1 MLQSHGSR
9 PNRKAAFFG
18 DNSREGKRLLS
29 LKLQTK
35 AVHAGDRKATGRHV
49 PVTTP
54 IHTAASYF
62 YAESEML
69 DKIFGHEEHGYA
81 YARYDNPTNAALEEL
96 LASLEGA
103 GGALA
108 TASGMVALQATLLTC
123 LAERRKRILCAEA
136 LYGATVKLLVN
147 MLEPWGVETRFVDIC
162 DLAAVEEAIASFQP
176 GCVLMETVSNPL
188 LRVGDLPRIA
198 QLAKAAKAPLIV
210 DNTFATPL
218 LVRPFEHG
226 ADYVVHSLT
235 KYLSGHGDVLGG
247 AILCSG
253 DKLEELRAMSRV
265 VGPILGPFESYL
277 SMRGIKTFPLRMERQ
292 CNNAQQIAAWLRTH
306 PRISRVYYLDDP
318 AHPDRASIDALFP
331 DGLYGAMVSFE
342 VEGLDKSGVFAF
354 MDRLSLIVR
363 ATSLGDVHTMML
375 HPWTA
380 SHRDVSPRH
389 KERTGIR
396 ENLVRLSVGIEDP
409 EDVIAD
415 LAQALD

>member
-1 MLQSHGSR
+1 M
-9 PNRKAAFFG
+9 
-18 DNSREGKRLLS
+18 
-29 LKLQTK
+29 KLQTK
-35 AVHAGDRKATGRHV
+35 AVHAGDRKASGQHV

-62 YAESEML
+62 YADSERL

-103 GGALA
+103 DGALV
-108 TASGMVALQATLLTC
+108 TASGMVALQATLMTC
-123 LAERRKRILCAEA
+123 LAERRKRVLCAEA
-136 LYGATVKLLVN
+136 LYGATVKLLMNV
-147 MLEPWGVETRFVDIC
+147 LEPYGVETRFVDFC
-162 DLAAVEEAIASFQP
+162 DLSALEAAIADFQP
-176 GCVLMETVSNPL
+176 GCLMMETVSNPL
-188 LRVGDLPRIA
+188 LRVGHLDRIA
-198 QLAKAAKAPLIV
+198 EMAKAAKAALIV

-253 DKLEELRAMSRV
+253 DKLEEVRAMSRV
-265 VGPILGPFESYL
+265 VGPVLGPFESYL

-292 CNNAQQIAAWLRTH
+292 CRNAQQVAAWLRTH
-306 PRISRVYYLDDP
+306 SRIPRVYYLDDP
-318 AHPDRASIDALFP
+318 AHPDRATIDEIFR

-342 VEGLDKSGVFAF
+342 VDGLDKVGIFAL
-354 MDRLSLIVR
+354 MDRLQLVVR
-363 ATSLGDVHTMML
+363 ATSLGDVHTMVL

-389 KERTGIR
+389 KERTGVR
-396 ENLVRLSVGIEDP
+396 QNLLRLSVGIEDA
-409 EDVIAD
+409 DDIIAD
-415 LAQALD
+415 LEQALA

>member
-1 MLQSHGSR
+1 M
-9 PNRKAAFFG
+9 
-18 DNSREGKRLLS
+18 
-29 LKLQTK
+29 KLQTK
-35 AVHAGDRKATGRHV
+35 AVHAGDRKATGQHV

-62 YAESEML
+62 YPESEML

-108 TASGMVALQATLLTC
+108 TASGMVALHATLMTC
-123 LAERRKRILCAEA
+123 LAERRKRVLCAEA
-136 LYGATVKLLVN
+136 LYGATVRLLVN
-147 MLEPWGVETRFVDIC
+147 MLEPWGVETRFVDFSN
-162 DLAAVEEAIASFQP
+162 LEATEAAITEFQP

-188 LRVGDLPRIA
+188 LRVANLPRIA
-198 QLAKAAKAPLIV
+198 ALSKAAKAPLIV

-235 KYLSGHGDVLGG
+235 KYLSGHGDVMGG
-247 AILCSG
+247 AILCAG
-253 DKLEELRAMSRV
+253 DNLDEVRSMSCV
-265 VGPILGPFESYL
+265 VGPVLGPFESYL

-292 CNNAQQIAAWLRTH
+292 CRNAQRIAAWLRTH
-306 PRISRVYYLDDP
+306 PRIPRVYYLDDP
-318 AHPDRASIDALFP
+318 AHPDRAVIDELFT

-342 VEGLDKSGVFAF
+342 VEGLDKAGIFAF
-354 MDRLSLIVR
+354 MDRLRLVVR

-389 KERTGIR
+389 KERTGVR
-396 ENLVRLSVGIEDP
+396 ENLVRLSVGSEDA
-409 EDVIAD
+409 DDSIAV
-415 LAQALD
+415 LEQA

>member
-1 MLQSHGSR
+1 M
-9 PNRKAAFFG
+9 KM
-18 DNSREGKRLLS
+18 
-29 LKLQTK
+29 QTK
-35 AVHAGDRKATGRHV
+35 AVHAGDRKATGKHV

-62 YAESEML
+62 YSETEML

-108 TASGMVALQATLLTC
+108 TASGMVALQATLMTC
-123 LAERRKRILCAEA
+123 LAERPKRVLCAEA

-147 MLEPWGVETRFVDIC
+147 MLEPWGVETRFVDIS
-162 DLAAVEEAIASFQP
+162 DLSAAESAIAEFQP

-188 LRVGDLPRIA
+188 LRVGDLAGIA
-198 QLAKAAKAPLIV
+198 SLAKAAKAQLIV

-218 LVRPFEHG
+218 LVRPMEHG

-253 DKLEELRAMSRV
+253 DKLEEVRAMSRV
-265 VGPILGPFESYL
+265 VGPVLGPFESYL

-292 CNNAQQIAAWLRTH
+292 CRNAQQIAAWLRAH
-306 PRISRVYYLDDP
+306 PRIPRVYYLDDP
-318 AHPDRASIDALFP
+318 AHPDRAAIETLFQ

-342 VEGLDKSGVFAF
+342 VDDLDKAGIFAF
-354 MDRLSLIVR
+354 MDRLRLVVR

-389 KERTGIR
+389 KQRTGIR
-396 ENLVRLSVGIEDP
+396 ENLVRLSVGIEDAQ
-409 EDVIAD
+409 DIIAD
-415 LAQALD
+415 LEQSLA